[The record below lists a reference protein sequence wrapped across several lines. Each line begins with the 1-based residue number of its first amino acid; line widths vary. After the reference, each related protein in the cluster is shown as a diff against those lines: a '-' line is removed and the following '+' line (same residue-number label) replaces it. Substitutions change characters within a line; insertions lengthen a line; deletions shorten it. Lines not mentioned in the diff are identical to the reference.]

1 MESAAIRLASHELG
15 RRIVI
20 VSLSGLAKSALAAR
34 LRGRRERSAFI
45 VYHAQL
51 TASGRAA
58 MLLGSRLLEDAL
70 KVFQ

>member
-20 VSLSGLAKSALAAR
+20 VSLSGLAKSAFAR